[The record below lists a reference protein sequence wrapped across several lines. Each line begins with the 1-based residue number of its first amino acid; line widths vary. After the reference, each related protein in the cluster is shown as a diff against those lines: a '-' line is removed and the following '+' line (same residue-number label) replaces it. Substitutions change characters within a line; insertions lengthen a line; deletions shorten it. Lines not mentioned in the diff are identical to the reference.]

1 MAHSPTPAPSSAELR
16 ARFEEPSRLTVGL
29 EEEVVLLDAQ
39 TLDLAPRGAALL
51 SAAGADAP
59 FKLEMPAAQVEIV
72 GRPASTAA
80 DAVAGLAAGRRALA
94 ALAGQHGLRPACL
107 AVHPFA
113 AAEGPLNDG
122 PRYAAIEEA
131 YGTAA
136 RRQLLSALH
145 VHVRVEGA
153 DRALAVYN
161 ALRPHLPDIAALA
174 AAGPYYGGVDTGLA
188 SMRPLLCTLLPRQGI
203 PPELPSWDVFA
214 AALAEVGDPAAWW
227 WELRPHRLHG
237 TLEVRAPDV
246 QASLTDAEAV
256 AGFVHALVGWLAAR
270 HDAGEI
276 HPAEEQWR
284 IEQRRWSALRHGAA
298 GPQGER
304 VAGLIQALEAWGAD
318 LGGARALLA
327 AGGPAARLRAAAG
340 SDARVATEHQAGRFL
355 EAIGG

>member
-1 MAHSPTPAPSSAELR
+1 MADSLTPPPSSAQLR
-16 ARFEEPSRLTVGL
+16 AVFDEPSALTVGV
-29 EEEVVLLDAQ
+29 EEEVVLLDAE

-51 SAAGADAP
+51 AAAGPNAP

-72 GRPASTAA
+72 GSPAATAA
-80 DAVAGLAAGRRALA
+80 AATAGLAAGRRGLA
-94 ALAGQHGLRPACL
+94 ALAEHHGLRPACL

-113 AAEGPLNDG
+113 APEGPLNDG

-174 AAGPYYGGVDTGLA
+174 ATAPYYDGVDTGLA

-203 PPELPSWDVFA
+203 PPELESWEVYA
-214 AALAEVGDPAAWW
+214 AALADLGDPAAWW
-227 WELRPHRLHG
+227 WELRPHRVHG

-246 QASLTDAEAV
+246 QASLAGTEAV

-270 HDAGEI
+270 HDAGESP
-276 HPAEEQWR
+276 PAEPRWR
-284 IEQRRWSALRHGAA
+284 IEERRWSALRHGTA
-298 GPQGER
+298 GPQGQR
-304 VAGLIQALEAWGAD
+304 VADLLDTLEAAGAD
-318 LGGARALLA
+318 LAGARALLA
-327 AGGPAARLRAAAG
+327 EGGPAARMRAAAG
-340 SDARVATEHQAGRFL
+340 GDVHAAAEYAAEGFL
-355 EAIGG
+355 DGLGG